1 MTRAIRPHVS
11 HIPRWRAGAA
21 AATTVAL
28 CGGLLGGLQAGQ
40 ASAATLASHASHAAG
55 TGWLPSTPASW
66 PQVVD
71 ESATPSQTITAGV
84 TENAQTLDTVA
95 GRQSTQI
102 LSVDLSNPNV
112 RVGAV
117 EAGDKVIDPADET
130 VTSMGDRTG
139 AVAGVNGGYFDIN
152 ATGQPTGGSV
162 VNGQIL
168 KSPPANFN
176 AELDVLPD
184 GTMTIGPENFS
195 GTITDGPDGQPLAS
209 VNIPGDAASG
219 KITEI
224 TPALA
229 SSAQSLSAPA
239 TLVTG
244 QTSGNGQTLTVT
256 GVQTGVTSLP
266 VPAAG
271 TEDLLGGG
279 AGGQWL
285 SSTVSTGDTL
295 TVSSALTP
303 NPGLTQLITGA
314 TVLVKNGQAYN
325 DPTGQPPSGT
335 NPETAVGLSRD
346 GKHAIFV
353 TIDGRLGES
362 AAVGVTPAQAT
373 GYLLAHGAYSAVL
386 FDGGGSTTMTAR
398 VPGTS
403 GLSIL
408 NTPSDGSERPVANGL
423 FVYSTATAPGA
434 PVKVV
439 ADGGRPVVT
448 VPGATIP
455 VAAYATDKNANPATG
470 TVQVSVDPPSLG
482 RWADGKFTASRAGT
496 GRLVARDGRVTG
508 SEPIDVVSRLA
519 SVTVSPAQ
527 PDLGNGATQQLTL
540 SGVTPA
546 GAQVQVPSAAASWS
560 VANQALGSV
569 SAAGLFTAASSG
581 DGVTNVTATVGGA
594 SASASVA
601 VGSTPSVLDDMSDA
615 SNWSLNLLGGATATK
630 TTAPGDVP
638 PGDTASASMQLSYDF
653 PAGTGVKQVVF
664 SPNGTINVPVSSSG
678 QDPTGVGL
686 WIKGDGAG
694 PELAESYIDVS
705 GTTTTLY
712 PTTITWQGW
721 QLVVAELPAG
731 LNYPLSV
738 SFLDLL
744 TISNPAEIKGTVDV
758 ADLEAL
764 YSPRPVTTPPYV
776 AIPKNP
782 SWLRFEESAGDFSP
796 GGSTILTGGN
806 TGLAASDPGSAGASA
821 ITAIGQRLPS
831 LPAQARPS
839 LVQAT
844 GGMTTDGAVP
854 DLTSARSALSG
865 LAATA
870 HDAVGPG
877 ETGQGAQE
885 ENGNFSQVFG
895 NTHYAYTDGGANV
908 IVTDSSHG
916 GLLASDPYQ
925 APSEPQY
932 PWLVQQLSGNRSP
945 LVIVASNDPAYDPH
959 PRGTDEFTDRW
970 EAQMY
975 VELVQRYQQTHP
987 GMHVVMLAGGA
998 GGFAEQILDPQGQP
1012 SSPSGGIPQLT
1023 VADLGTPAGA
1033 PPGEGGFY
1041 HFALLH
1047 VTGGGLQFTVEPVLA
1062 SVSVAAPQPLGTGR
1076 SETMTATGS
1085 TVGGDNYPAITMPVA
1100 DPASHVW
1107 ASSST
1112 RVATVNPVTGVVT
1125 AHHPGQVSIS
1135 VTCGGI
1141 TASHALTV
1149 TG

>member
-1 MTRAIRPHVS
+1 
-11 HIPRWRAGAA
+11 
-21 AATTVAL
+21 
-28 CGGLLGGLQAGQ
+28 
-40 ASAATLASHASHAAG
+40 
-55 TGWLPSTPASW
+55 
-66 PQVVD
+66 
-71 ESATPSQTITAGV
+71 
-84 TENAQTLDTVA
+84 
-95 GRQSTQI
+95 
-102 LSVDLSNPNV
+102 
-112 RVGAV
+112 
-117 EAGDKVIDPADET
+117 
-130 VTSMGDRTG
+130 
-139 AVAGVNGGYFDIN
+139 
-152 ATGQPTGGSV
+152 
-162 VNGQIL
+162 
-168 KSPPANFN
+168 
-176 AELDVLPD
+176 
-184 GTMTIGPENFS
+184 
-195 GTITDGPDGQPLAS
+195 
-209 VNIPGDAASG
+209 
-219 KITEI
+219 
-224 TPALA
+224 
-229 SSAQSLSAPA
+229 
-239 TLVTG
+239 
-244 QTSGNGQTLTVT
+244 
-256 GVQTGVTSLP
+256 
-266 VPAAG
+266 
-271 TEDLLGGG
+271 
-279 AGGQWL
+279 
-285 SSTVSTGDTL
+285 
-295 TVSSALTP
+295 
-303 NPGLTQLITGA
+303 
-314 TVLVKNGQAYN
+314 
-325 DPTGQPPSGT
+325 
-335 NPETAVGLSRD
+335 
-346 GKHAIFV
+346 
-353 TIDGRLGES
+353 
-362 AAVGVTPAQAT
+362 
-373 GYLLAHGAYSAVL
+373 
-386 FDGGGSTTMTAR
+386 
-398 VPGTS
+398 
-403 GLSIL
+403 
-408 NTPSDGSERPVANGL
+408 
-423 FVYSTATAPGA
+423 
-434 PVKVV
+434 
-439 ADGGRPVVT
+439 
-448 VPGATIP
+448 
-455 VAAYATDKNANPATG
+455 
-470 TVQVSVDPPSLG
+470 
-482 RWADGKFTASRAGT
+482 
-496 GRLVARDGRVTG
+496 
-508 SEPIDVVSRLA
+508 
-519 SVTVSPAQ
+519 
-527 PDLGNGATQQLTL
+527 
-540 SGVTPA
+540 
-546 GAQVQVPSAAASWS
+546 

-569 SAAGLFTAASSG
+569 SAGGLFTAAGSG
-581 DGVTNVTATVGGA
+581 DGVTSVTATVAGA

-601 VGSTPSVLDDMSDA
+601 VGSTPSVLDDMSDVG
-615 SNWSLNLLGGATATK
+615 NWSLNLLGGATATM

-653 PAGTGVKQVVF
+653 PAGAGVHQVVF
-664 SPNGTINVPVSSSG
+664 SPNSNLSVPVDSSG

-744 TISNPAEIKGTVDV
+744 TISNPAEIRGTADV

-782 SWLRFEESAGDFSP
+782 SWLRFEENAGDFSP

-806 TGLAASDPGSAGASA
+806 AGLAASDPGSAGASA

-854 DLTSARSALSG
+854 DLTSAQSALSG

-877 ETGQGAQE
+877 ETGQGKQE

-895 NTHYAYTDGGANV
+895 NTHYAYADGGANV

-925 APSEPQY
+925 TPSEPQY

-945 LVIVASNDPAYDPH
+945 LVIVASSDPAYDPH

-987 GMHVVMLAGGA
+987 GTHVVMLYGGA
-998 GGFAEQILDPQGQP
+998 GGFAEQVLDPQGQP
-1012 SSPSGGIPQLT
+1012 ATASGGIPQLT

-1033 PPGEGGFY
+1033 PAGEGGFY

-1047 VTGGGLQFTVEPVLA
+1047 VTSGGDLQFTVEPVLA
-1062 SVSVAAPQPLGTGR
+1062 SVSVAAPQPLGARR
-1076 SETMTATGS
+1076 SEPMTATGT
-1085 TVGGDNYPAITMPVA
+1085 TVGGDNHPAITMPVA

-1107 ASSST
+1107 ASSNT

-1125 AHHPGQVSIS
+1125 AHRPGQVSIS